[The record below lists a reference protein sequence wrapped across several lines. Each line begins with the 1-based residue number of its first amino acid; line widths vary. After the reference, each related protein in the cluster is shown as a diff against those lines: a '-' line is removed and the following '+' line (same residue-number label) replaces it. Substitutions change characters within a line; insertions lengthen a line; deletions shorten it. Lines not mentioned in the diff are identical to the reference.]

1 MCQKRKIKKIQIL
14 KGNLYFFYNNIYRKI
29 TRKEYMKKII
39 FYLEKYKI
47 VVSISCLIL
56 FMLIGTLLF
65 INNNSNKP
73 TKIEMPIKK
82 EKNEKEEKYE
92 KIKVDIKGMV
102 KKPGVYELLKGDRVI
117 DAITKADGLLDTANT
132 SYINLSKK
140 IEDEMVI
147 IIYSNDEV
155 DKFRKEDKDV
165 VYIKYECACPDNI
178 NEACINEKDIVNT
191 NGVEK
196 KNSKNSSNNK
206 SSKEDNLIS
215 INTATKEELMT
226 LTGIGESKAE
236 AIIKY
241 RDENGIFENLD
252 DIMKVAG
259 IGESAYTKIKD
270 NIKL

>member
-1 MCQKRKIKKIQIL
+1 
-14 KGNLYFFYNNIYRKI
+14 
-29 TRKEYMKKII
+29 MKKLL
-39 FYLEKYKI
+39 FYFEKYKI
-47 VVSISCLIL
+47 VISISCLLL
-56 FMLIGTLLF
+56 FILIGTLLY
-65 INNNSNKP
+65 INNNQKT
-73 TKIEMPIKK
+73 TKIEMPIKQ
-82 EKNEKEEKYE
+82 EKNKKDEKYT
-92 KIKVDIKGMV
+92 KIKVDVKGMV

-117 DAITKADGLLDTANT
+117 DAITKADGFLDIANT

-140 IEDEMVI
+140 LEDEMVI

-155 DKFRKEDKDV
+155 DKFRIEDKDV

-178 NEACINEKDIVNT
+178 NQACINEKDIVNT

-196 KNSKNSSNNK
+196 KNSKNSNNNK

-215 INTATKEELMT
+215 INIATKEELMT
-226 LTGIGESKAE
+226 LSGIGESKAE

-241 RDENGIFENLD
+241 REENGLFENLE
-252 DIMKVAG
+252 DIMNVSG

>member
-102 KKPGVYELLKGDRVI
+102 KKPGVYE
-117 DAITKADGLLDTANT
+117 
-132 SYINLSKK
+132 Y
-140 IEDEMVI
+140 EMVI